1 MVSAR
6 HAIASGGRADFL
18 VDGKMTIEVGGKN
31 KGQEQIVGKEKAYL
45 ALDELPIGSGAR
57 VPLWL
62 FGFLY

>member
-1 MVSAR
+1 
-6 HAIASGGRADFL
+6 
-18 VDGKMTIEVGGKN
+18 VGGKN

-45 ALDELPIGSGAR
+45 ALDELPIGSGVR

>member
-1 MVSAR
+1 LA
-6 HAIASGGRADFL
+6 
-18 VDGKMTIEVGGKN
+18 KK
-31 KGQEQIVGKEKAYL
+31 KAYL